1 MTQAC
6 VGKAQS
12 GPETC
17 LGWRLGGLGSLQG
30 AGWGLGKKHQ
40 EQEKG
45 SAGPQGRRQ
54 AKGPALDRGSWN
66 REETHHVGGRGGGCL
81 SRT

>member
-6 VGKAQS
+6 VEKAQS

-40 EQEKG
+40 KQEKG
-45 SAGPQGRRQ
+45 SAGPQG
-54 AKGPALDRGSWN
+54 
-66 REETHHVGGRGGGCL
+66 
-81 SRT
+81 